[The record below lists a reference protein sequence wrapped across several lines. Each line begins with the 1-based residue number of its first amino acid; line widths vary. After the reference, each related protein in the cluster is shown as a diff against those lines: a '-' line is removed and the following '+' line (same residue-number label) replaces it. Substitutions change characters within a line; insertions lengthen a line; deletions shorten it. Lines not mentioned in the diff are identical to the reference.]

1 MAKMIFSVVAALAVS
16 CVASFGQTSRLAA
29 GPATKPDLGW
39 MFGYMHNASWYLVE
53 DPRFPIDVKTYLPR
67 IRLYIPGES
76 GMPEL
81 MAGNNLQIPQEVHVQ
96 DGFIVASG
104 CHAHECG
111 VDAVLVLA
119 NPISKPPSLTLAFAD
134 AGSLTQVW
142 LYVYSSEP
150 ASILSDPKVLAIF
163 RNWLE
168 ANLVGHI
175 DKTLFAD
182 RSGFSAVPTPELLKH
197 VSRNPAALR

>member
-1 MAKMIFSVVAALAVS
+1 MARMIFGVIAALAVS
-16 CVASFGQTSRLAA
+16 CVAAFGQTSRPSAS
-29 GPATKPDLGW
+29 PATKPDLGW
-39 MFGYMHNASWYLVE
+39 MFGYTHNASWYVVE
-53 DPRFPIDVKTYLPR
+53 DPRFPIDVRAYLPR
-67 IRLYIPGES
+67 IRLHIPGES
-76 GMPEL
+76 GMPEQ
-81 MAGNNLQIPQEVHVQ
+81 MAGNNLQIPQAVYVQ

-104 CHAHECG
+104 CHVHECN

-134 AGSLTQVW
+134 AGSLTQMW

-150 ASILSDPKVLAIF
+150 ASILSDPNVLAIF

-175 DKTLFAD
+175 DKMLFAG
-182 RSGFSAVPTPELLKH
+182 RRGFSAVPTPELLRH
-197 VSRNPAALR
+197 VPGLEQRK